1 MQTIDRDSSPDLIA
15 AILAEVKGSLRE
27 LRCGTTERMIRLGVS
42 MTQMHVLWLLEHHGD
57 VPMSRLADLLDVS
70 VSNST
75 GLIDRMEE
83 RGLVERL
90 RVPDD
95 RRLVLVR
102 IGPEGIRVLHELEES
117 HHDRLQRALAHL
129 EPGRLCGVLEAFTDF
144 HSAIEADLGPQAD
157 IGSHAHVH
165 AAVAGGSSPIDTIA
179 SADPAATPARPAP
192 VAQ

>member
-1 MQTIDRDSSPDLIA
+1 MRNIDRSSSPDLIA

-83 RGLVERL
+83 HGLVERV

-102 IGPEGIRVLHELEES
+102 LGPEGIRVLRELEDS

-129 EPGRLCGVLEAFTDF
+129 EPARLCGVLEAFTDF
-144 HSAIEADLGPQAD
+144 HSAIEADLGP
-157 IGSHAHVH
+157 HTHVH
-165 AAVAGGSSPIDTIA
+165 ALLLADSNPTNDSNVPD
-179 SADPAATPARPAP
+179 DPAASPAQPAP
-192 VAQ
+192 FAN

>member
-1 MQTIDRDSSPDLIA
+1 MRTIDRGSSPDLIA

-57 VPMSRLADLLDVS
+57 VPMSRLAELLDVS

-83 RGLVERL
+83 HGRVERV

-102 IGPEGIRVLHELEES
+102 LGPEGIRVLRELEDS
-117 HHDRLQRALAHL
+117 HHVRLQRALAHL
-129 EPGRLCGVLEAFTDF
+129 DPARLCGVLEAFTDF
-144 HSAIEADLGPQAD
+144 HSAIEADLGP
-157 IGSHAHVH
+157 HAHVH
-165 AAVAGGSSPIDTIA
+165 AALAGGSSPIDTIA
-179 SADPAATPARPAP
+179 SDDPAASPAAPAP
-192 VAQ
+192 VVQ